1 MIYLPIYVLLH
12 GDRLLGAPIG
22 DIALQALVQGVLTAV
37 VSLMLYGRAVEIL
50 GASSGAA
57 FAAICPV
64 LTALFGIAVL
74 GEMPTTAEWVTIATI
89 SSGVYLVT
97 GGPLPRWQHGR

>member
-1 MIYLPIYVLLH
+1 MPGRTASTIVRAMQPW
-12 GDRLLGAPIG
+12 
-22 DIALQALVQGVLTAV
+22 AL
-37 VSLMLYGRAVEIL
+37 IL

-97 GGPLPRWQHGR
+97 GGPLPRWQLSRRARHR

>member
-1 MIYLPIYVLLH
+1 
-12 GDRLLGAPIG
+12 
-22 DIALQALVQGVLTAV
+22 VQGVLTAV
-37 VSLMLYGRAVEIL
+37 VSLILYGRAAEIL

-64 LTALFGIAVL
+64 LTALFGTALL
-74 GEMPTTAEWVTIATI
+74 GEMPTKAEWVTIATI

-97 GGPLPRWQHGR
+97 GGPLPRWQCRLPAGS